1 MSNCAEVII
10 IGGGVIGCAT
20 AYYLAKEG
28 TSVIVLEGSDHIGN
42 GGSSRNGGGVRQSG
56 RDPRELPLAMYGIR
70 NLWPHLSEELETDC
84 EYHQDGNLRLGKTEK
99 HREILEGLA
108 DRARAC
114 GLDVR
119 MIDGDEVRRINPH
132 LSHEVTVAS
141 WCPTDGHANPLTT
154 TLGFYKMA
162 RRLGARFITGEPV
175 TELRTVKGKIRKVIT
190 PNNVYEGEQV
200 LVAAGL
206 HSREILGT
214 VGIDVPMDGSLLEAL
229 VTEAEAPMFD
239 QMLGTADADFYG
251 HQTKHGSFVFG
262 GSSGLEPF
270 YKDNG
275 TPVTS
280 SRTAPCICR
289 GIMKY
294 FPELADAKIVR
305 TWAGWSDRSA
315 DGVPVLGAVDEIPG
329 LYAACAF
336 TGHGFGISPAVGD
349 QLAKLI
355 RTGSTDVDLSPLRYD
370 RFHAKIYRDTK
381 APAAA
386 CRKAGLLPAPRRSAG
401 RINERKRSGF
411 HE

>member
-315 DGVPVLGAVDEIPG
+315 DGVPVLGAVDEVPG

-370 RFHAKIYRDTK
+370 RFHAKI
-381 APAAA
+381 
-386 CRKAGLLPAPRRSAG
+386 
-401 RINERKRSGF
+401 
-411 HE
+411 

>member
-10 IGGGVIGCAT
+10 VGGGVIGGAT
-20 AYYLAKEG
+20 AYYLAKAG

-70 NLWPHLSEELETDC
+70 TLWPHLSEELETDC

-229 VTEAEAPMFD
+229 VTEAEGPMFD

-370 RFHAKIYRDTK
+370 RFHAKI
-381 APAAA
+381 
-386 CRKAGLLPAPRRSAG
+386 
-401 RINERKRSGF
+401 
-411 HE
+411 